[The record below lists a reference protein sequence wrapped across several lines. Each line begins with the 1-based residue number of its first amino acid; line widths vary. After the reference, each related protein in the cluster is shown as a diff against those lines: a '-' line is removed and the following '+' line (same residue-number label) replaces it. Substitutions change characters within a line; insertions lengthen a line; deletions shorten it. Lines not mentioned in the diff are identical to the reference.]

1 MLEKRRRAVQFS
13 KAGLEMPHSDQPF
26 KSRDSDDA
34 SCKMESDLSKI
45 RSRQE
50 FDKIDI
56 VRPRMVQREVLYN
69 ASISLGS
76 SSEVVCSIGLGVISI
91 HSPTLPAKEV
101 SKEKYDTSMQDRRN
115 STPTSSTADD
125 HKNIKSKVYFMLF
138 GLHYGLN

>member
-26 KSRDSDDA
+26 KSQDSDDA

-50 FDKIDI
+50 FDKIDT
-56 VRPRMVQREVLYN
+56 VRPRMVQREVLNN

-76 SSEVVCSIGLGVISI
+76 SLEVVCSTGLGVISI

-101 SKEKYDTSMQDRRN
+101 LRRN
-115 STPTSSTADD
+115 MIHLCKIGEILHQHQVLLMTIKTSSQRYISCSLACTM
-125 HKNIKSKVYFMLF
+125 V
-138 GLHYGLN
+138 

>member
-26 KSRDSDDA
+26 KSQDSDDA

-50 FDKIDI
+50 FDKIDT
-56 VRPRMVQREVLYN
+56 VRPRMVQREVLNN

-76 SSEVVCSIGLGVISI
+76 SSEVVCSTGLGVTSI

-101 SKEKYDTSMQDRRN
+101 SEEKYDTSMQDRRN